1 MAIYDRERYKV
12 VLPQLEKRLE
22 SLENG
27 VDVTV
32 KEYVSEAFTTGTF
45 TNDVA
50 VEIKKIKGYTPYAVS
65 AYMHSGTNY
74 GYCNIYNVRM
84 DNGTAKCGFRVLGGV
99 TATDVRVTFKV
110 IYIANKMLT
119 AGTATALSSGSGGGT
134 KDYNELI
141 NKPSIEGV
149 TLEGD
154 KTFEELTLE
163 SLNNIEIHN
172 IVNDLF

>member
-1 MAIYDRERYKV
+1 MAIYDREQPKV
-12 VLPQLEKRLE
+12 TLPQLERRLKKV
-22 SLENG
+22 ENG

-32 KEYVSEAFTTGTF
+32 KEYISEAFTTDTF
-45 TNDVA
+45 TNGVA

-99 TATDVRVTFKV
+99 TATDVKVKFEV

-119 AGTATALSSGSGGGT
+119 AGTAAAPSSGGGGGSGT
-134 KDYNELI
+134 RDYSDLE
-141 NKPSIEGV
+141 NKPSIEMV
-149 TLEGD
+149 TLDGN
-154 KTFEELTLE
+154 KSFEDLGLSALT
-163 SLNNIEIHN
+163 NQEIQG
-172 IVNDLF
+172 LFT